1 MHEEKCR
8 KKQNR
13 CTRSFLEFPFLGAL
27 SEFASG
33 KLVID
38 KVLSA
43 PPGFYAAKK
52 VTVKLLTFE
61 ILVQPGIQLEFLCC
75 GVSERDYRTVN
86 GK

>member
-13 CTRSFLEFPFLGAL
+13 CKRSFLEFPFLGAL

-52 VTVKLLTFE
+52 VTVKLLNFK
-61 ILVQPGIQLEFLCC
+61 IQPGIQLEFLCR

-86 GK
+86 DK